1 MIFESKGEFLNEL
14 NKLNKFKVLGIDF
27 GFKKSGL
34 AIYNSEVNV
43 VTPLII
49 FNNITSEFDKLIKLL
64 SENRVNAVIVG
75 YPLHLDGN
83 ETVQTDEIKKFAGML
98 VSKVNI
104 PIILS
109 DERFTTSLANTLLK
123 EAKLKRK
130 VRNKMDDMVSASIL
144 LENFFYWIYTK
155 PKS

>member
-123 EAKLKRK
+123 EAQLKRK

-144 LENFFYWIYTK
+144 LENFFY
-155 PKS
+155 

>member
-130 VRNKMDDMVSASIL
+130 IRNKMDDMVSASIL
-144 LENFFYWIYTK
+144 LENFFY
-155 PKS
+155 

>member
-27 GFKKSGL
+27 GLKKSGL
-34 AIYNSEVNV
+34 AIYNSEVNIV
-43 VTPLII
+43 IPLTI
-49 FNNITSEFDKLIKLL
+49 FNNITSQFDKLIQLL

-83 ETVQTDEIKKFAGML
+83 ETAQTDEIKKFAAML
-98 VSKVNI
+98 VSEANI

-144 LENFFYWIYTK
+144 LENFFY
-155 PKS
+155 

>member
-43 VTPLII
+43 VTPLTI
-49 FNNITSEFDKLIKLL
+49 FNNITSQFDKLIQLL
-64 SENRVNAVIVG
+64 SENRVNAIIVG
-75 YPLHLDGN
+75 YPLHLDGS
-83 ETVQTDEIKKFAGML
+83 ETAQTDEIKKFAGML
-98 VSKVNI
+98 VSKANI

-123 EAKLKRK
+123 EANLKRN

-144 LENFFYWIYTK
+144 LENFFY
-155 PKS
+155 

>member
-1 MIFESKGEFLNEL
+1 M
-14 NKLNKFKVLGIDF
+14 
-27 GFKKSGL
+27 
-34 AIYNSEVNV
+34 
-43 VTPLII
+43 
-49 FNNITSEFDKLIKLL
+49 L

-144 LENFFYWIYTK
+144 LENFFY
-155 PKS
+155 

>member
-27 GFKKSGL
+27 GLKKSGL

-49 FNNITSEFDKLIKLL
+49 FNNITSEFGKLIKLL

>member
-64 SENRVNAVIVG
+64 SENRVNAIIIG

>member
-27 GFKKSGL
+27 GLKKSGL

-49 FNNITSEFDKLIKLL
+49 FNNITSEFGKLIKLL

-144 LENFFYWIYTK
+144 LENFFY
-155 PKS
+155 

>member
-64 SENRVNAVIVG
+64 SENRVNAIIIG

-144 LENFFYWIYTK
+144 LENFFY
-155 PKS
+155 

>member
-27 GFKKSGL
+27 GLKKSGL
-34 AIYNSEVNV
+34 AIYNSEVNIV
-43 VTPLII
+43 IPLTI
-49 FNNITSEFDKLIKLL
+49 FNNITSQLDKLIELL

-83 ETVQTDEIKKFAGML
+83 ETAQTDEIKKFADML
-98 VSKVNI
+98 VSEANI
-104 PIILS
+104 PVILS

-123 EAKLKRK
+123 EANLKRK

-144 LENFFYWIYTK
+144 LENFFY
-155 PKS
+155 

>member
-144 LENFFYWIYTK
+144 LENFFY
-155 PKS
+155 

>member
-83 ETVQTDEIKKFAGML
+83 ETAQTDEIKKFAGML

-144 LENFFYWIYTK
+144 LENFFY
-155 PKS
+155 

>member
-27 GFKKSGL
+27 GLKKSGL

-144 LENFFYWIYTK
+144 LENFFY
-155 PKS
+155 

>member
-27 GFKKSGL
+27 GLKKSGL
-34 AIYNSEVNV
+34 AIYNSEVNIV
-43 VTPLII
+43 IPLTI
-49 FNNITSEFDKLIKLL
+49 FNNITSQFDKLIELL

-83 ETVQTDEIKKFAGML
+83 ETAQTDEIKKFADML
-98 VSKVNI
+98 VSEANI
-104 PIILS
+104 PVILS

-123 EAKLKRK
+123 EANLKRK

-144 LENFFYWIYTK
+144 LENFFY
-155 PKS
+155 